1 VSIDRFAADEPT
13 ADRVAR
19 CKREHFQSYVG
30 VHRGP
35 RKADEVGAVHVVE
48 GIGGCRLI
56 FYPDEKPWFRVVCLE
71 DS

>member
-1 VSIDRFAADEPT
+1 MSHDRFAVDDPASDKI
-13 ADRVAR
+13 AR
-19 CKREHFQSYVG
+19 CRREHFASYVG

-48 GIGGCRLI
+48 GIGGARLL
-56 FYPDEKPWFRVVCLE
+56 FYPDTKPWYRVVCLE